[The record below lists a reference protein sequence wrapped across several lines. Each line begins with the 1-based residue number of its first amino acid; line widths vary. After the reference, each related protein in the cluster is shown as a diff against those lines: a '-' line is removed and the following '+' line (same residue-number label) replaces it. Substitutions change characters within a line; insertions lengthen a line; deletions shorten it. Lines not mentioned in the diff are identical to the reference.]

1 MFDDFN
7 VNRRKNEG
15 FLTSIPCIP
24 ILEYGQSHAPL
35 VRYLLC
41 LTQLVNGEP
50 PGVNGVNGTMQTGS
64 DSLVSAG
71 EEAGWSDTWT
81 AIKRVIV

>member
-1 MFDDFN
+1 MFDNFN

-24 ILEYGQSHAPL
+24 ILEDGQLNAPL

-41 LTQLVNGEP
+41 LTPLVNGDP
-50 PGVNGVNGTMQTGS
+50 PGVNGVNGRTMQTGS

-71 EEAGWSDTWT
+71 KEAG
-81 AIKRVIV
+81 